1 DRGIT
6 SEDRG
11 ITSEDRGIT
20 SEDRG
25 IISEQIKKSALKL
38 RQARPAYEELI
49 NFYEEFF
56 LAQEESRQRLDI
68 DPIEI
73 ELDKLKLKSDN
84 GMPLIDSSH
93 FKIDM
98 EQAEILLK
106 KICTLALNK
115 TQKLSSAAKKI
126 LQGLSENRFKS
137 EDIFNSLLKDGRTI
151 LKETSKI
158 IDVSEEELIFFAFW
172 AIAPAIR
179 SGAQQLEFY
188 LSKDKS
194 GVKRP
199 DVEMNTSDLE
209 SVDME
214 NSDLESSVQRKNVE
228 GEDTLA
234 GIGLNVAGIDLHS
247 DWKKGYCP
255 ICGNLPQMAF
265 LNQDGEKYLICGFCQ
280 HQWKTSRMGCA
291 LCQNKE
297 KEKQHY
303 FYNEEEKEYRVDL
316 CDSCGKYIKLIDLR
330 ELTRDFYPQLE
341 LLCTLHLDIQ
351 ATEQGYASVLQTI
364 SKPT

>member
-1 DRGIT
+1 MSALYFTGWKINGDLMTIDRCIT
-6 SEDRG
+6 SEDRA
-11 ITSEDRGIT
+11 IT
-20 SEDRG
+20 
-25 IISEQIKKSALKL
+25 SEQIKKSASKL

-73 ELDKLKLKSDN
+73 ELDKLKLKSDS
-84 GMPLIDSSH
+84 GMPLVDSSW
-93 FKIDM
+93 FRIDP

-126 LQGLSENRFKS
+126 LQCLSENRFKP
-137 EDIFNSLLKDGRTI
+137 EDIFSSLLQDGRTL
-151 LKETSKI
+151 LKETSKE
-158 IDVSEEELIFFAFW
+158 IDVPEAELIFFAFW

-179 SGAQQLEFY
+179 IGAEQLGFCLAKERPD
-188 LSKDKS
+188 LEKS
-194 GVKRP
+194 
-199 DVEMNTSDLE
+199 DVEME
-209 SVDME
+209 MP
-214 NSDLESSVQRKNVE
+214 DLESSVKRKNIE
-228 GEDTLA
+228 TENTLA
-234 GIGLNVAGIDLHS
+234 GAGLNS

-351 ATEQGYASVLQTI
+351 ATEQGYSSVLPTI
-364 SKPT
+364 SKEEKPGN